1 MWGESAR
8 LKQWDTQFSLYLG
21 VIPNIDYF
29 KHLGGSYNVV
39 KQGKERSSGEE
50 VRIDLISLPI

>member
-1 MWGESAR
+1 MGESAR
-8 LKQWDTQFSLYLG
+8 LRKWDTQFSLYLE

-39 KQGKERSSGEE
+39 KQGKERCSGGEA
-50 VRIDLISLPI
+50 RIDLTSLPI